1 MADCSR
7 ISCKA
12 GVLQDDGLGAFR
24 VNNSEAAR
32 WSDCTA
38 FDRLIPEEE
47 GPTSDSE
54 FNKDSN
60 DTTYRRATIGSRN
73 LNITEA
79 LWRSSRMRKRKQGT
93 NGRSSGAIPC
103 KVQDSLA
110 TRR

>member
-38 FDRLIPEEE
+38 FDRLIPE
-47 GPTSDSE
+47 
-54 FNKDSN
+54 
-60 DTTYRRATIGSRN
+60 
-73 LNITEA
+73 
-79 LWRSSRMRKRKQGT
+79 
-93 NGRSSGAIPC
+93 
-103 KVQDSLA
+103 
-110 TRR
+110 